1 MAHLLSSERP
11 LLAAAPFRTLR
22 TLANWFANAQKRRA
36 QRVALRDLLEYDVHR
51 LDDLGI
57 NRLDLFEAIESPST
71 RPGLKLA
78 RARAESARHW
88 LDM

>member
-11 LLAAAPFRTLR
+11 LHAAAPFRPL
-22 TLANWFANAQKRRA
+22 LALATFFANARKRRA
-36 QRVALRDLLEYDVHR
+36 ERVALRDLLEYDVHR

-57 NRLDLFEAIESPST
+57 NRLDLSEAIDSPTT

-88 LDM
+88 LDR